1 MNDNKKPRQLNV
13 RISESDYIKI
23 EQQRDLINKS
33 QSGFISHVV
42 NNGIN
47 EIIQVTHPELRQD
60 IDKIE
65 KLLGG
70 YGNNLN
76 QIAKSLNA
84 KEEPPFD
91 TLQQLN
97 ALDKNITILTNK
109 LDKLKKEKLTIVGKS

>member
-84 KEEPPFD
+84 KEEPPLD
-91 TLQQLN
+91 IIQQIN
-97 ALDKNITILTNK
+97 ALDKNIIILTKK
-109 LDKLKKEKLTIVGKS
+109 LDKLKKEKLRNVGKS

>member
-1 MNDNKKPRQLNV
+1 MSDNKKPRQMNV

-23 EQQRDLINKS
+23 EHQRELINKS

-91 TLQQLN
+91 ILQQLN

>member
-60 IDKIE
+60 IDRIE
-65 KLLGG
+65 QLLGQ

-76 QIAKSLNA
+76 QIAKYLNA
-84 KEEPPFD
+84 KEEPPCD
-91 TLQQLN
+91 ILQAIT
-97 ALDKNITILTNK
+97 ALDKNINILTTKLNK
-109 LDKLKKEKLTIVGKS
+109 RKKEKLTIVGKS

>member
-13 RISESDYIKI
+13 RVSESDYIKI

-42 NNGIN
+42 NNGIS
-47 EIIQVTHPELRQD
+47 EIIEITNPELRQD

-65 KLLGG
+65 RFLGG

-84 KEEPPFD
+84 NEAPPFD
-91 TLQQLN
+91 ILKRLTE
-97 ALDKNITILTNK
+97 LDQNITILTKK
-109 LDKLKKEKLTIVGKS
+109 LDKLKKEKLRNVGKS

>member
-13 RISESDYIKI
+13 RISESDYVKI
-23 EQQRDLINKS
+23 EHQRGLINKS
-33 QSGFISHVV
+33 QSGFISHIV
-42 NNGIN
+42 NNGIS
-47 EIIQVTHPELRQD
+47 EIIEVTHPELRQD

-84 KEEPPFD
+84 IEEPPFD
-91 TLQQLN
+91 ILQQIS
-97 ALDKNITILTNK
+97 ALDKNITILTKK
-109 LDKLKKEKLTIVGKS
+109 LDKLKKEKLTIVGQS